1 MELAEHQADASAD
14 RDRPEQRNL
23 PVQSFHHR
31 IPPELSGDQS
41 DQCHEQSDPC
51 STDGSSEQSQRAE
64 TKLSHQ

>member
-14 RDRPEQRNL
+14 RDRPNQRNL
-23 PVQSFHHR
+23 PIQSFHNR

-51 STDGSSEQSQRAE
+51 STDGSSEQSQHTE